1 MRGKILFQALLTIV
15 FFCTACVDSKYDL
28 SKVDTDDITIGD
40 EWVVPLGSGSVE
52 VDDVIKVYKVP
63 SIQKEKE
70 KEGTDTVYVARYQGN
85 LSILGAP
92 SGTAVTIPLTD
103 TPQLIAYSS
112 VDLKELRGLFD
123 QGFVLGLVDPHVM
136 LNAGLTDGDIGCE
149 FEIAG
154 AKENAKTNFILAR
167 DESDV
172 WIGPNESSVV
182 GGYKFYENKEIPKVI
197 EELPETISLNLTG
210 KKNTSSTV
218 SISSIGYEL
227 EIPLVPSASFQ
238 AVTTEHVKDAFDES
252 FVDYLFSGGTATI
265 FGTVT
270 NTMPFDLSFIMKIV
284 DSYGRP
290 LDIVFP
296 EQEIKGNTG
305 EFSFEI
311 KSEDMYKMVNAKDI
325 QFVME
330 LSGREQPEALKTNQ
344 KISLELK
351 LKKTGGISI

>member
-1 MRGKILFQALLTIV
+1 MRGKILFQALLAIV

-28 SKVDTDDITIGD
+28 SKVDTDNITIGD

-63 SIQKEKE
+63 SIKIEEDGSYTARYEKE
-70 KEGTDTVYVARYQGN
+70 LNIVQVPGVDVG
-85 LSILGAP
+85 
-92 SGTAVTIPLTD
+92 IPLTD
-103 TPQLIAYSS
+103 NYEPIASGT
-112 VDLKELRGLFD
+112 VDLKDLQDLFD
-123 QGFVLGLVDPHVM
+123 EGFVLGLADPHIL
-136 LNAGLTDGDIGCE
+136 LNSELTTGDIDCQFTIEGGE
-149 FEIAG
+149 SRATANFVLE
-154 AKENAKTNFILAR
+154 KDKPNA
-167 DESDV
+167 
-172 WIGPNESSVV
+172 WIGPNESSVKE
-182 GGYKFYENKEIPKVI
+182 GYIFAGCKELPSVI
-197 EELPETISLNLTG
+197 ENIPATIELNLLG
-210 KKNTSSTV
+210 KKKTTDNV

-270 NTMPFDLSFIMKIV
+270 NTMPFDLSIIMKIV

>member
-63 SIQKEKE
+63 SIQKEV
-70 KEGTDTVYVARYQGN
+70 EGTDTVYVARYKKELDIMQSVPGVEV
-85 LSILGAP
+85 G
-92 SGTAVTIPLTD
+92 IPLTND
-103 TPQLIAYSS
+103 YKPIAFGT
-112 VDLKELRGLFD
+112 VDLKDLQDLFD
-123 QGFVLGLVDPHVM
+123 EGFVLGLVDPHIL
-136 LNAGLTDGDIGCE
+136 LNSELTEGDIDCRFTIVGGE
-149 FEIAG
+149 R
-154 AKENAKTNFILAR
+154 NATANFVLEKDKPNA
-167 DESDV
+167 
-172 WIGPNESSVV
+172 WIGPNESSVKE
-182 GGYKFYENKEIPKVI
+182 GYIFAGCKELPSVI
-197 EELPETISLNLTG
+197 ENIPATIELNLLG
-210 KKNTSSTV
+210 KKKTTDNV

-270 NTMPFDLSFIMKIV
+270 NTMPFDLSIIMKIV

-296 EQEIKGNTG
+296 EREIKGNTG

-311 KSEDMYKMVNAKDI
+311 KAEDMDKMVNAKDI

-330 LSGREQPEALKTNQ
+330 LSGREQPEALKTDQ
-344 KISLELK
+344 KITLDLK
-351 LKKTGGISI
+351 LKKTGGIAI

>member
-1 MRGKILFQALLTIV
+1 MRGKILFQALLAIV

-63 SIQKEKE
+63 SIKIEEDGSYTARYEKE
-70 KEGTDTVYVARYQGN
+70 LDIMQSVPGVDVG
-85 LSILGAP
+85 
-92 SGTAVTIPLTD
+92 IPLTD
-103 TPQLIAYSS
+103 DYKQIAFGT
-112 VDLKELRGLFD
+112 VDLKDLQDLFD
-123 QGFVLGLVDPHVM
+123 EGFVLGLVDPHIL
-136 LNAGLTDGDIGCE
+136 LNSELTEGDIDCRFIIVGGE
-149 FEIAG
+149 R
-154 AKENAKTNFILAR
+154 NATANFVLEKDKPNA
-167 DESDV
+167 
-172 WIGPNESSVV
+172 WIGPNESSVKE
-182 GGYKFYENKEIPKVI
+182 GYTFAGCKELPTVI
-197 EELPETISLNLTG
+197 ENIPSTIELNLLG
-210 KKNTSSTV
+210 KKSTTETV

-270 NTMPFDLSFIMKIV
+270 NTMPFDLSLIMKIV
-284 DSYGRP
+284 DRYGRP

-296 EQEIKGNTG
+296 EQEIKGNTD